1 MDIIAFLTEWGYFGL
16 FLSSFVAG
24 SVVPLSSEAVLVAC
38 VGPLHLTP
46 WLCLVAALAGNVLG
60 GMTCYWLGHLGNL
73 AWIEKYA
80 HVKKEKLDKA
90 EAFCRGRGACMAFFA
105 FVPIL
110 GSAITVALGYMRANV
125 PIVLT
130 TMTIGKAIRYALVIW
145 GTLGFCSLF

>member
-1 MDIIAFLTEWGYFGL
+1 M

-38 VGPLHLTP
+38 VGPLLLTP